1 MSFSKDPNVIDL
13 LNLKRGLTLDIGD
26 AEWNDIPCEHLKS
39 QLNYVNERISR
50 GELWEPLF

>member
-1 MSFSKDPNVIDL
+1 MKDNHVVDL
-13 LNLKRGLTLDIGD
+13 LSLKRKLTLDISD

-39 QLNYVNERISR
+39 KLNYVNERIAR